1 MVLFFAGL
9 STKLLRPRNRMLTL
23 GLGVVLL
30 GFTVYLVVRLPI
42 EI

>member
-1 MVLFFAGL
+1 M
-9 STKLLRPRNRMLTL
+9 STELLRPRNSVLVL

-30 GFTVYLVVRLPI
+30 IFTVYLVLRLPI